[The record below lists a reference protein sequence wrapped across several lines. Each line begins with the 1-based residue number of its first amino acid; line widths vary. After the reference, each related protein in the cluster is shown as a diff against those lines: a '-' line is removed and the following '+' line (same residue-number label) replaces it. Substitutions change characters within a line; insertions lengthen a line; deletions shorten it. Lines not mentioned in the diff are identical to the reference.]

1 MHFYEYTYETSRYL
15 LTYVQLFWVY
25 KKNIV
30 YIFFAA
36 QILHSV
42 LEKINYF
49 FNKMGKNLENFF
61 NIQLMPFVF
70 IILRKKHKT
79 NAILLL
85 N

>member
-1 MHFYEYTYETSRYL
+1 MSIHMKQADIYSHMYNYFEYI
-15 LTYVQLFWVY
+15 

-49 FNKMGKNLENFF
+49 FNKMGKKLENFF